1 MRSISPQFLLI
12 SIALIAFSSCTT
24 FKTVQNSGALN
35 TMAIELDDEN
45 VQYTRLE
52 SPFDRRTF
60 GGFLKGASSTNTI
73 EASVIHNNNG
83 NQTSNTS
90 NFFGSSI
97 LQAVTLV
104 GSAIYWYQLVEEGT
118 SETTNNDDR
127 LFNPLTAVFSAFLG
141 LVGNEAA
148 WRPFNGARIQ
158 REAFNATMK
167 QDPDA
172 DFYSFP
178 YAEFEIAPGLLGTQ
192 WSGTQRIVAGNISNE
207 LFQSRGNVSSRSQVE
222 KSEGKVEEEGEKFQ
236 EPKAITEEARVSEN
250 REPTPSVPN
259 VPTVRGKQIVV
270 GSTGRYKYSKNDFRK
285 FQVLEIL
292 DFKGGDQFRVRVIIE
307 SPPDNYTTTF
317 KASNK
322 SLIFD

>member
-1 MRSISPQFLLI
+1 MRCISFQLLSISITLI
-12 SIALIAFSSCTT
+12 SFSSFTT

-35 TMAIELDDEN
+35 TMAIELDDDN

-83 NQTSNTS
+83 NRTSNTS

-97 LQAVTLV
+97 LQVATLV
-104 GSAIYWYQLVEEGT
+104 GSTISWYELMEAQA

-127 LFNPLTAVFSAFLG
+127 LFNPFSAVFSAFLG
-141 LVGNEAA
+141 LIGNEAA
-148 WRPFNGARIQ
+148 WRPFNGSRIQ

-192 WSGTQRIVAGNISNE
+192 WHGTQRIVAGNISNE
-207 LFQSRGNVSSRSQVE
+207 LFQSRGNYSSESRVDE
-222 KSEGKVEEEGEKFQ
+222 NDKFQ
-236 EPKAITEEARVSEN
+236 EPKAIADEAKVSEVQ
-250 REPTPSVPN
+250 ESTPS

-292 DFKGGDQFRVRVIIE
+292 DFKGGDQFRIRVIIE